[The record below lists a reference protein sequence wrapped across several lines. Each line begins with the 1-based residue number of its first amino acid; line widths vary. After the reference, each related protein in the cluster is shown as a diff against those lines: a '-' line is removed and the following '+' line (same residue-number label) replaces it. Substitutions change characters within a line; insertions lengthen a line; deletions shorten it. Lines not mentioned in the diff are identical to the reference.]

1 MARKKQPSFEE
12 AIAELETLVEQLES
26 GELSLDESLKTFE
39 KGIALTRV
47 TQQALETA
55 EQKVRILSEP
65 LSEDSEP
72 EDFEHDE

>member
-26 GELSLDESLKTFE
+26 GELTLDESLQTFE

-65 LSEDSEP
+65 LSEDCEP
-72 EDFEHDE
+72 EDFAHDE

>member
-26 GELSLDESLKTFE
+26 GELTLDESLQTFE

-72 EDFEHDE
+72 EDFTHDE